1 MDNNWLYLLNDI
13 YVVPYIQIISMLS
26 SYFNW
31 FSVKLWQIEERSY
44 EKKMRVHLT
53 SMFQSAVY
61 ILLLGDHKGMV
72 FALK

>member
-1 MDNNWLYLLNDI
+1 
-13 YVVPYIQIISMLS
+13 
-26 SYFNW
+26 
-31 FSVKLWQIEERSY
+31 
-44 EKKMRVHLT
+44 MRVHLT